1 MGDRMPEHEQIDYRQ
16 LEAGYEFPPISYRI
30 DSSMVDAYLEAV
42 EEDSSLYRDSDLVPP
57 MAIAAQALVALSK
70 AVSFPD
76 GAVHIS
82 QVVEFV
88 DTADTRDAITSYAS
102 VSRIQKRSRF
112 CLLSINL
119 SACKDVDRV
128 VFRGKTDF
136 ILPEKNESSAP

>member
-1 MGDRMPEHEQIDYRQ
+1 MPEHEQIDYRQ

-57 MAIAAQALVALSK
+57 MAIAAQALAALSK

-88 DTADTRDAITSYAS
+88 DTADTRDTITSYAS
-102 VSRIQKRSRF
+102 VGRIQKRSRF
-112 CLLSINL
+112 HLLSINL
-119 SACKDVDRV
+119 SACKDGDRV